1 MSNKPKILLQFD
13 SDQHPSV
20 FDSVVAIDSG
30 VDHLLTFGSVE
41 AVDVRELVHGAMFT
55 RGGDSLKHTAIFIGG
70 SRVKSAEQILRA
82 VNDCFFGNVRVSIM
96 LDANGIE
103 IIRNGNEVHCIL
115 PDRESVLVEE
125 WNNQST
131 LFSMLPS
138 SDIRF
143 GSEYDV
149 LIKDFERVAGRK
161 AAKLAILPHDNY
173 RYGYRIWLDT
183 ETGFPLQ
190 TQLIGDDNNPLEHV
204 KFADISIQQDILSSA
219 LAPSYRTENWKWY
232 TEPRQTMKREV
243 DSDWVA
249 EEVPSGFR
257 VVSTQQKI
265 LPDAEDPLTHII
277 YSDGLVTVS
286 VFVAPVMDN
295 KKTGSSSVGASNSY
309 STVIDEYRVTAVGQ
323 VPQITVEQIAKSMRR
338 SQ

>member
-1 MSNKPKILLQFD
+1 MHTNKAAACL
-13 SDQHPSV
+13 V
-20 FDSVVAIDSG
+20 FCGFLTVSQVLGDDAVSPQDWIDRMGNAVQVTNYEGTVVRVRDGKVDTFKVVHTVTDG
-30 VDHLLTFGSVE
+30 V
-41 AVDVRELVHGAMFT
+41 VREKVVIQ
-55 RGGDSLKHTAIFIGG
+55 D
-70 SRVKSAEQILRA
+70 
-82 VNDCFFGNVRVSIM
+82 GNG
-96 LDANGIE
+96 LE

-149 LIKDFERVAGRK
+149 LIKNFERVAGRK

-190 TQLIGDDNNPLEHV
+190 TQLIGDDSNPLEHV

-232 TEPRQTMKREV
+232 AEPRQTVKREV

-286 VFVAPVMDN
+286 VFITPVTDK

-323 VPQITVEQIAKSMRR
+323 VPQITVEQIAKSVRR

>member
-1 MSNKPKILLQFD
+1 MLTREQTRKAAVCFGFCGFFAAAAVQADDTGTPQDWIDRMGSAVQVTNYKGT
-13 SDQHPSV
+13 
-20 FDSVVAIDSG
+20 VVR
-30 VDHLLTFGSVE
+30 
-41 AVDVRELVHGAMFT
+41 VREGKVDTFKVVHTIEDGVV
-55 RGGDSLKHTAIFIGG
+55 REKVVIQD
-70 SRVKSAEQILRA
+70 
-82 VNDCFFGNVRVSIM
+82 GNG
-96 LDANGIE
+96 LE

-131 LFSMLPS
+131 LFSTLPS

-143 GSEYDV
+143 GNEYDV

-161 AAKLAILPHDNY
+161 AAKLAILPHDHY

-190 TQLIGDDNNPLEHV
+190 TQLIGDDNSALEHV
-204 KFADISIQQDILSSA
+204 KFADISIQQDIGSGALVSSY
-219 LAPSYRTENWKWY
+219 STDNWKWY
-232 TEPRQTMKREV
+232 TEPRVTMKREV
-243 DSDWVA
+243 ESEWVSTEA
-249 EEVPSGFR
+249 PSGFR
-257 VVSTQQKI
+257 VISTQQKI
-265 LPDAEDPLTHII
+265 LPDAEDPLTHIV

-286 VFVAPVMDN
+286 VFIAPVDEDR
-295 KKTGSSSVGASNSY
+295 TPARSSVGASNSY
-309 STVIDEYRVTAVGQ
+309 STVIDGYRVTAVGQ

>member
-1 MSNKPKILLQFD
+1 MLTHMDTNKAAACL
-13 SDQHPSV
+13 V
-20 FDSVVAIDSG
+20 FCGFFSAAVVLADDAVTPQEWIDRMG
-30 VDHLLTFGSVE
+30 NAVQVTNYKGTVVRVRDGKVDTFKVVHTVKDGI
-41 AVDVRELVHGAMFT
+41 VREKVVIQ
-55 RGGDSLKHTAIFIGG
+55 D
-70 SRVKSAEQILRA
+70 
-82 VNDCFFGNVRVSIM
+82 GNG
-96 LDANGIE
+96 LE

-131 LFSMLPS
+131 LFSTLPS

-143 GSEYDV
+143 GSEYDL

-190 TQLIGDDNNPLEHV
+190 TQLIGDDNSPLEHV

-219 LAPSYRTENWKWY
+219 LDSSYSTDTWKWY
-232 TEPRQTMKREV
+232 AEPRQTIKREV
-243 DSDWVA
+243 ESDWISDQ
-249 EEVPSGFR
+249 VPPGFR
-257 VVSTQQKI
+257 LVSTQQKT
-265 LPDAEDPLTHII
+265 LPDAEDPVTHMI

-286 VFVAPVMDN
+286 VFIAQVAG
-295 KKTGSSSVGASNSY
+295 KKKAGRSSVGASNSY

-323 VPQITVEQIAKSMRR
+323 VPQITVEQIAKSMRQ

>member
-1 MSNKPKILLQFD
+1 MFCGFFTALQVLAD
-13 SDQHPSV
+13 TSITPQDWIDRMGNAVQV
-20 FDSVVAIDSG
+20 TNYEGTVVR
-30 VDHLLTFGSVE
+30 
-41 AVDVRELVHGAMFT
+41 VREGKVDTFKVVHT
-55 RGGDSLKHTAIFIGG
+55 
-70 SRVKSAEQILRA
+70 VKDGVVREKVVIQ
-82 VNDCFFGNVRVSIM
+82 DGNG
-96 LDANGIE
+96 LE

-131 LFSMLPS
+131 LFSTLPS

-161 AAKLAILPHDNY
+161 AAMLAILPHDNY

-190 TQLIGDDNNPLEHV
+190 TQLIGEDNNPLEHV
-204 KFADISIQQDILSSA
+204 KFADISIQENILAST
-219 LAPSYRTENWKWY
+219 LAPSYSTDNWKWY
-232 TEPRQTMKREV
+232 TEPRQTVKHEV
-243 DSDWVA
+243 ESDWIA
-249 EEVPSGFR
+249 DKVPPGFR
-257 VVSTQQKI
+257 VVSTLQKT
-265 LPDAEDPLTHII
+265 LPDAADPLTHII

-286 VFVAPVMDN
+286 VFVAPVTDE
-295 KKTGSSSVGASNSY
+295 KKAGRSSVGASNSY
-309 STVIDEYRVTAVGQ
+309 STVIDDYRVTVVGQ

-338 SQ
+338 SR

>member
-1 MSNKPKILLQFD
+1 MLTHAHTNKAAACVMFCGFFTALQVLAD
-13 SDQHPSV
+13 TSITPQDWIDRMGNAVQV
-20 FDSVVAIDSG
+20 TNYEGTVVR
-30 VDHLLTFGSVE
+30 
-41 AVDVRELVHGAMFT
+41 VREGKVDTFKVVHT
-55 RGGDSLKHTAIFIGG
+55 
-70 SRVKSAEQILRA
+70 VKDGVVREKVVIQ
-82 VNDCFFGNVRVSIM
+82 DGNG
-96 LDANGIE
+96 LE

-131 LFSMLPS
+131 LFSTLPS

-161 AAKLAILPHDNY
+161 AAMLAILPHDHY

-204 KFADISIQQDILSSA
+204 KFADINIEQNILSSA
-219 LAPSYRTENWKWY
+219 LAPSYSTDNWKWY
-232 TEPRQTMKREV
+232 TEPRQATKREV
-243 DSDWVA
+243 ESDWVA
-249 EEVPSGFR
+249 DQVPPGFR

-265 LPDAEDPLTHII
+265 LPEFEDPLTHII

-286 VFVAPVMDN
+286 VFVASVSE
-295 KKTGSSSVGASNSY
+295 KKETGRSSVGASNSY
-309 STVIDEYRVTAVGQ
+309 STVVGDYRVTAVGQ

-338 SQ
+338 SR

>member
-1 MSNKPKILLQFD
+1 MLTHNHTTKAAACIVFCGFFTGPQLLAAEATTPQD
-13 SDQHPSV
+13 WIDRMGNAVQV
-20 FDSVVAIDSG
+20 TNYEGTVVR
-30 VDHLLTFGSVE
+30 
-41 AVDVRELVHGAMFT
+41 VR
-55 RGGDSLKHTAIFIGG
+55 D
-70 SRVKSAEQILRA
+70 
-82 VNDCFFGNVRVSIM
+82 GNVDTFKVVHTVKDGVIREKVVIQ
-96 LDANGIE
+96 DGNGLE

-131 LFSMLPS
+131 LFSTLPS

-143 GSEYDV
+143 GNEYDV

-161 AAKLAILPHDNY
+161 SAMLAILPHDNY
-173 RYGYRIWLDT
+173 RYGYRIWLDL

-190 TQLIGDDNNPLEHV
+190 TQLIGDDNQPLEHV
-204 KFADISIQQDILSSA
+204 KFADISIEQDIRSGA
-219 LAPSYRTENWKWY
+219 LDPSYSTDNWKWY
-232 TEPRQTMKREV
+232 TEPRLTMKREV
-243 DSDWVA
+243 QSDWLA
-249 EEVPSGFR
+249 DDVPSGFR

-265 LPDAEDPLTHII
+265 LPDVDDPLTHIV

-286 VFVAPVMDN
+286 VFIAPVSDGMEPRR
-295 KKTGSSSVGASNSY
+295 SSVGASNSY
-309 STVIDEYRVTAVGQ
+309 STVIDGNRITAVGQ

>member
-1 MSNKPKILLQFD
+1 MPTHMSTSKAAACI
-13 SDQHPSV
+13 V
-20 FDSVVAIDSG
+20 FCGFFSGPQAIAG
-30 VDHLLTFGSVE
+30 E
-41 AVDVRELVHGAMFT
+41 ASTPQDWIDRM
-55 RGGDSLKHTAIFIGG
+55 GD
-70 SRVKSAEQILRA
+70 A
-82 VNDCFFGNVRVSIM
+82 VQVTNYAGTVVRVRDGQVDTFKVVHTVTDGVIREKVVIQ
-96 LDANGIE
+96 DGNGLE

-131 LFSMLPS
+131 LFSTLPS

-161 AAKLAILPHDNY
+161 SAKLAILPHDNY

-190 TQLIGDDNNPLEHV
+190 TQLIGDDNLPLEHV
-204 KFADISIQQDILSSA
+204 KFAEISIEQDIQSSA
-219 LAPSYRTENWKWY
+219 LDSSYSTDNWKWY
-232 TEPRQTMKREV
+232 AEPRLTMKREV
-243 DSDWVA
+243 QSEWVA
-249 EEVPSGFR
+249 NEVPSGFR

-265 LPDAEDPLTHII
+265 LPEVDDPLTHIV
-277 YSDGLVTVS
+277 YGDGLVTVS
-286 VFVAPVMDN
+286 VFISPVTDE
-295 KKTGSSSVGASNSY
+295 KKPRRSSVGASNSY
-309 STVIDEYRVTAVGQ
+309 STVIDDYRVTAVGQ
-323 VPQITVEQIAKSMRR
+323 VPQVTVEQIAKSMRR

>member
-1 MSNKPKILLQFD
+1 MHTSKAAACL
-13 SDQHPSV
+13 V
-20 FDSVVAIDSG
+20 FCGFFTASQVLADDALTPQDWIDRMANAVQVTNYEGTVVRVRDGEVDTFKVVHTVKDG
-30 VDHLLTFGSVE
+30 V
-41 AVDVRELVHGAMFT
+41 VREKVVIQ
-55 RGGDSLKHTAIFIGG
+55 D
-70 SRVKSAEQILRA
+70 
-82 VNDCFFGNVRVSIM
+82 GNG
-96 LDANGIE
+96 LE

-131 LFSMLPS
+131 LFSTLPS

-161 AAKLAILPHDNY
+161 AARLAILPHDNF
-173 RYGYRIWLDT
+173 RYGYRIWLDAA
-183 ETGFPLQ
+183 TGFPLQ
-190 TQLIGDDNNPLEHV
+190 TQLIGDDNSPLEHV

-219 LAPSYRTENWKWY
+219 LAPSYSTENWKWY

-243 DSDWVA
+243 ESEWVA
-249 EEVPSGFR
+249 DAVPSGFR

-265 LPDAEDPLTHII
+265 LRDAEDPLTHII

-286 VFVAPVMDN
+286 VFIAPVTD
-295 KKTGSSSVGASNSY
+295 KKKAGWSSVGASNSY
-309 STVIDEYRVTAVGQ
+309 STVIDDYRVTAVGQ
-323 VPQITVEQIAKSMRR
+323 VPQITVEQIATSIRR